1 MALAGFDLRGSTFYF
16 DLVRVTA
23 ILCDRPIAVLARGL
37 SDENRKFMARDQGD
51 DFHVRPGR
59 VGSRGTRI
67 NPRVNLSSQPF
78 LKQVQLAVRT
88 AGGNPNRIGREPG
101 PGAGRE
107 RGQSGRFNARGRG
120 AKVVPLFLRE
130 GSSVTSSEAR

>member
-1 MALAGFDLRGSTFYF
+1 MAQ
-16 DLVRVTA
+16 
-23 ILCDRPIAVLARGL
+23 DR
-37 SDENRKFMARDQGD
+37 SD

-59 VGSRGTRI
+59 MGSRGTRI
-67 NPRVNLSSQPF
+67 NPRGNLTSQPF
-78 LKQVQLAVRT
+78 LKQVQVAVRK
-88 AGGNPNRIGREPG
+88 AGSDPNRIGREPG

-120 AKVVPLFLRE
+120 AKVVPLILRE

>member
-1 MALAGFDLRGSTFYF
+1 MAQ
-16 DLVRVTA
+16 
-23 ILCDRPIAVLARGL
+23 
-37 SDENRKFMARDQGD
+37 DESD

-67 NPRVNLSSQPF
+67 NPRANLRSQPF
-78 LKQVQLAVRT
+78 VKQVQVAVRR
-88 AGGNPNRIGREPG
+88 AGGDPKRIGREPG
-101 PGAGRE
+101 PGGGRE